1 MHLQTIVFF
10 TSPLVVVAVVALAI
24 FSLSFVTVP
33 EAFAKVNSTQS
44 VSHF

>member
-10 TSPLVVVAVVALAI
+10 GDLVIVPVVALAN

-44 VSHF
+44 FSHF